1 MLYCLNTLKYKMS
14 FLSLFLIFIALEF
27 FESTWQKSDTL
38 YGLIYNNFSIFNK
51 NIILYFLL
59 HTTFFYTIFLSF
71 YLNNFSFWMS
81 SILVI
86 KFLDIS
92 FKLTIMQK
100 LLNGKDINQIIPMNI
115 NMNLVFRYMNVFIYP
130 LTFLFAAGL

>member
-1 MLYCLNTLKYKMS
+1 MTILL
-14 FLSLFLIFIALEF
+14 LFLIFVALEF
-27 FESTWQKSDTL
+27 FESTWQKSYTL
-38 YGLIYNNFSIFNK
+38 YGLINNNFSIFNK

-71 YLNNFSFWMS
+71 YLNNFTFWMS

-92 FKLTIMQK
+92 FKLTLMQK
-100 LLNGKDINQIIPMNI
+100 LSSGKEINELIPMNI
-115 NMNLVFRYMNVFIYP
+115 NMNLVFRYMNLVIYP
-130 LTFLFAAGL
+130 LTFLFAIGF

>member
-1 MLYCLNTLKYKMS
+1 MTIL
-14 FLSLFLIFIALEF
+14 FLFLIFVALEF

-71 YLNNFSFWMS
+71 YLNNFTFWMS

-92 FKLTIMQK
+92 FKLTLMQK
-100 LLNGKDINQIIPMNI
+100 LSSGKEINELIPMNI
-115 NMNLVFRYMNVFIYP
+115 NMNLVFRYMNVLIYP
-130 LTFLFAAGL
+130 LTFLFAVAL

>member
-1 MLYCLNTLKYKMS
+1 MTILL
-14 FLSLFLIFIALEF
+14 LFLIFVALDF

-38 YGLIYNNFSIFNK
+38 YGLINNNFSIFNK

-71 YLNNFSFWMS
+71 YLNNFTFWMS

-92 FKLTIMQK
+92 FKLTLMQK
-100 LLNGKDINQIIPMNI
+100 LSSGKEINELIPMNI
-115 NMNLVFRYMNVFIYP
+115 NMNLVFRYMNLVIYP
-130 LTFLFAAGL
+130 LTFLFAIGF

>member
-1 MLYCLNTLKYKMS
+1 MTILL
-14 FLSLFLIFIALEF
+14 LFLIFVALEF

-38 YGLIYNNFSIFNK
+38 YGFINNNFSIFNK

-71 YLNNFSFWMS
+71 YLNNFTFWMS

-92 FKLTIMQK
+92 FKLTLMQK
-100 LLNGKDINQIIPMNI
+100 LSSGKEINELIPMNI
-115 NMNLVFRYMNVFIYP
+115 NMNLVFRYMNLVIYP
-130 LTFLFAAGL
+130 LTFLFAIGF

>member
-1 MLYCLNTLKYKMS
+1 MTILL
-14 FLSLFLIFIALEF
+14 LFLIFVALEF

-38 YGLIYNNFSIFNK
+38 YGLINNNFSIFNK

-71 YLNNFSFWMS
+71 YLNNFTFWMS

-92 FKLTIMQK
+92 FKLTLMQK
-100 LLNGKDINQIIPMNI
+100 LSSGKEINELIPMNI
-115 NMNLVFRYMNVFIYP
+115 NMNLVFRYMNLVIYT
-130 LTFLFAAGL
+130 LTFLFAIGF

>member
-1 MLYCLNTLKYKMS
+1 MTILL
-14 FLSLFLIFIALEF
+14 LFLIFVALEF

-38 YGLIYNNFSIFNK
+38 YGLINNNFSIFNK

-71 YLNNFSFWMS
+71 YLNNFTFWMS

-92 FKLTIMQK
+92 FKLTLMQK
-100 LLNGKDINQIIPMNI
+100 LSSGKEINELIPMNI
-115 NMNLVFRYMNVFIYP
+115 NMNLVFRYMDLVIYP
-130 LTFLFAAGL
+130 LTLLFAIGF

>member
-1 MLYCLNTLKYKMS
+1 MS

>member
-1 MLYCLNTLKYKMS
+1 MS
-14 FLSLFLIFIALEF
+14 ILSLLLIFILLEF

-59 HTTFFYTIFLSF
+59 HTTFFYTIFVSF
-71 YLNNFSFWMS
+71 YLNNFNFWMS

-92 FKLTIMQK
+92 FKLTLMQK
-100 LLNGKDINQIIPMNI
+100 LSSGKDLNEIIPMNI
-115 NMNLVFRYMNVFIYP
+115 NMNLAFRYMNLIIYP
-130 LTFLFAAGL
+130 LTFLFAVGL

>member
-1 MLYCLNTLKYKMS
+1 MTI
-14 FLSLFLIFIALEF
+14 LSLFLIFIALEF

-59 HTTFFYTIFLSF
+59 HTTFFFTILVSF
-71 YLNNFSFWMS
+71 YLNNFNFWMS

-86 KFLDIS
+86 KFFDIS
-92 FKLTIMQK
+92 FKLTLMQK
-100 LLNGKDINQIIPMNI
+100 LSSGKELNEIIPMNI
-115 NMNLVFRYMNVFIYP
+115 NMNLVFRYMNVLIYP
-130 LTFLFAAGL
+130 LTFLFAVAL

>member
-1 MLYCLNTLKYKMS
+1 MTI
-14 FLSLFLIFIALEF
+14 LSLFLIFIALEF

-59 HTTFFYTIFLSF
+59 HTTFFYTILVSF
-71 YLNNFSFWMS
+71 YLNNFNFWMS

-92 FKLTIMQK
+92 FKLTLMQK
-100 LLNGKDINQIIPMNI
+100 LSNGKELNEIIPMNI
-115 NMNLVFRYMNVFIYP
+115 NMNLVFRYMNVLIYP
-130 LTFLFAAGL
+130 LTFLFAIGL

>member
-1 MLYCLNTLKYKMS
+1 MTI
-14 FLSLFLIFIALEF
+14 LSLFLTFIALEF

-59 HTTFFYTIFLSF
+59 HTTFFFTILVSF
-71 YLNNFSFWMS
+71 YLNNFNFWMS

-92 FKLTIMQK
+92 FKLTLMQK
-100 LLNGKDINQIIPMNI
+100 LSSGKELNEIIPMNI
-115 NMNLVFRYMNVFIYP
+115 NMNLIFRYMNVLIYP
-130 LTFLFAAGL
+130 LTFLFAVGL